1 MMTST
6 RRRRLVGTA
15 ATAFLAVA
23 AVLAV
28 AQPASAHNS
37 IVSTSPAEGST
48 ITEQPEQ
55 LVITTNDNL
64 LDLGE
69 AGQSNQI
76 QVTGPDAQELYYG
89 TACAAVNGPALVMPL
104 QLGEA
109 GEYTVVWQ
117 LVSTDGHPL
126 SGSYTFDWA
135 PAEGQE
141 LATGSPTPPCA
152 TSGASSVEPSTDVA
166 AEDDGAVPSSAGLS
180 GDVWWVVGAIVVVI
194 LAGLGVLVVTRRKPD
209 AADRAEA
216 AASDD
221 DGSASGPPSA

>member
-1 MMTST
+1 MMTTT

-15 ATAFLAVA
+15 ATAFIAVA

-76 QVTGPDAQELYYG
+76 QVTGPDTQQLYYG

-126 SGSYTFDWA
+126 SGSYTFEWA

-141 LATGSPTPPCA
+141 LAAGSPTPPCA
-152 TSGASSVEPSTDVA
+152 TSGASSVEASTDA
-166 AEDDGAVPSSAGLS
+166 AGEDTDAVPTSGGLS
-180 GDVWWVVGAIVVVI
+180 GDVWWIVGAIVVVI

-209 AADRAEA
+209 AADRADV
-216 AASDD
+216 SDD

>member
-15 ATAFLAVA
+15 ATAFIALA

-48 ITEQPEQ
+48 VTEQPEQ

-76 QVTGPDAQELYYG
+76 QVTGPDEEQLYYG
-89 TACAAVNGPALVMPL
+89 TACAAVNGPALVMPV

-141 LATGSPTPPCA
+141 LATGSQTPPCA
-152 TSGASSVEPSTDVA
+152 TSGASSVEPSTDA
-166 AEDDGAVPSSAGLS
+166 AGDDTDAVPTSGGLS
-180 GDVWWVVGAIVVVI
+180 GDVWWIVGAIVVVI
-194 LAGLGVLVVTRRKPD
+194 LAGLGVLVVTRRKP
-209 AADRAEA
+209 EA
-216 AASDD
+216 P
-221 DGSASGPPSA
+221 DGSDRSGDDTAGNGPPSV

>member
-1 MMTST
+1 MTVS

-37 IVSTSPAEGST
+37 IISTTPAEGST

-76 QVTGPDAQELYYG
+76 QVTGPGDERLYYG

-104 QLGEA
+104 QLGQA

-126 SGSYTFDWA
+126 SGSYTFEWA

-141 LATGSPTPPCA
+141 LAAGNAKPACA
-152 TSGASSVEPSTDVA
+152 TSGASTVEPSSEAGGV
-166 AEDDGAVPSSAGLS
+166 EPQSSSDGGLS
-180 GDVWWVVGAIVVVI
+180 GDVWWIVGAIGVVLI
-194 LAGLGVLVVTRRKPD
+194 AGIGVLLVTRRKP
-209 AADRAEA
+209 EPT
-216 AASDD
+216 SDD
-221 DGSASGPPSA
+221 QGTDTSAP

>member
-1 MMTST
+1 MTVS
-6 RRRRLVGTA
+6 RRRRFVGTA

-28 AQPASAHNS
+28 AQPAAAHNT
-37 IVSTSPAEGST
+37 IVSTTPAEGST

-64 LDLGE
+64 LDLGD

-76 QVTGPDAQELYYG
+76 QVTGPGDEQLYYG

-104 QLGEA
+104 QLGAA

-126 SGSYTFDWA
+126 SGSYTFEWA

-141 LATGSPTPPCA
+141 LAAGSAKPACA
-152 TSGASSVEPSTDVA
+152 TSGVSTVEPSSEAGGV
-166 AEDDGAVPSSAGLS
+166 EPQSSSDGGLS
-180 GDVWWVVGAIVVVI
+180 GDVWWIVGAIGVVLV
-194 LAGLGVLVVTRRKPD
+194 AGVGVLLVTRRKP
-209 AADRAEA
+209 EA
-216 AASDD
+216 PSDD
-221 DGSASGPPSA
+221 QGSDTSAP

>member
-1 MMTST
+1 MTVS

-37 IVSTSPAEGST
+37 IISTTPAEGST

-76 QVTGPDAQELYYG
+76 QVTGPGDERLYYG

-104 QLGEA
+104 QLGQA

-126 SGSYTFDWA
+126 SGSYTFEWA

-141 LATGSPTPPCA
+141 LAVGSAKPTCA
-152 TSGASSVEPSTDVA
+152 TSGASTVEPSSEAGGV
-166 AEDDGAVPSSAGLS
+166 EPESSAGGLS
-180 GDVWWVVGAIVVVI
+180 GDVWWIVGAIGVVLI
-194 LAGLGVLVVTRRKPD
+194 AGIGVLLVTRRKPEPTSGD
-209 AADRAEA
+209 QGTDT
-216 AASDD
+216 
-221 DGSASGPPSA
+221 SAP

>member
-1 MMTST
+1 MTVS
-6 RRRRLVGTA
+6 RRRRFVGTA

-28 AQPASAHNS
+28 AQPASAHNT
-37 IVSTSPAEGST
+37 IVSTTPAEGST

-64 LDLGE
+64 LDLGD

-76 QVTGPDAQELYYG
+76 QVTGPGDERLYYG
-89 TACAAVNGPALVMPL
+89 SACAAVNGPALVMPL

-126 SGSYTFDWA
+126 SGSYTFEWA

-141 LATGSPTPPCA
+141 LAAGSEKPACA
-152 TSGASSVEPSTDVA
+152 TSGASTVEPSSEAGGV
-166 AEDDGAVPSSAGLS
+166 EPQSSSDGGLS
-180 GDVWWVVGAIVVVI
+180 GDVWWIVGAIGVVLI
-194 LAGLGVLVVTRRKPD
+194 AGIGVLLVTRRKP
-209 AADRAEA
+209 EA
-216 AASDD
+216 PSDD
-221 DGSASGPPSA
+221 QGTDTSAP

>member
-1 MMTST
+1 MTT
-6 RRRRLVGTA
+6 ARRRFVGTA

-23 AVLAV
+23 AVLTLAT
-28 AQPASAHNS
+28 PASAHNS
-37 IVSTSPAEGST
+37 IVSTTPAEGST

-76 QVTGPDAQELYYG
+76 QVTGPGDEQLYYG

-126 SGSYTFDWA
+126 SGTYTFDWA

-141 LATGSPTPPCA
+141 LAAGSTAPICGTG
-152 TSGASSVEPSTDVA
+152 GASTVEPSSGA
-166 AEDDGAVPSSAGLS
+166 ANDDADAAPTSGGVS

-194 LAGLGVLVVTRRKPD
+194 LAGAGVLIVTRRKPEQQD
-209 AADRAEA
+209 EDQT
-216 AASDD
+216 
-221 DGSASGPPSA
+221 P

>member
-1 MMTST
+1 MMTTT
-6 RRRRLVGTA
+6 RRRRFLGTA
-15 ATAFLAVA
+15 ATAFLAA
-23 AVLAV
+23 SAVLAV

-37 IVSTSPAEGST
+37 IVSTTPAKGEVVT
-48 ITEQPEQ
+48 VQPEQ

-64 LDLGE
+64 LDLGD

-76 QVTGPDAQELYYG
+76 QVTGPGDEQLYYG

-126 SGSYTFDWA
+126 SGSYTFEWA

-141 LATGSPTPPCA
+141 LTPGTEKPSCA
-152 TSGASSVEPSTDVA
+152 TSGVSTVEPSSEAGSDSDA
-166 AEDDGAVPSSAGLS
+166 APSASAGVS
-180 GDVWWVVGAIVVVI
+180 GDVWWVVGAIAVVV
-194 LAGLGVLVVTRRKPD
+194 LAGVGVLVVTRRKPEQRD
-209 AADRAEA
+209 G
-216 AASDD
+216 DD
-221 DGSASGPPSA
+221 LTP

>member
-1 MMTST
+1 MMTSI
-6 RRRRLVGTA
+6 RRRRLVGAA
-15 ATAFLAVA
+15 ATACIAVA

-28 AQPASAHNS
+28 AQPASAHNT

-48 ITEQPEQ
+48 VTEQPEQ

-64 LDLGE
+64 LDLGD

-76 QVTGPDAQELYYG
+76 QVTGPGDEQLYYG

-109 GEYTVVWQ
+109 GQYTVVWQ

-135 PAEGQE
+135 PAEGQD
-141 LATGSPTPPCA
+141 LATGAETPACA
-152 TSGASSVEPSTDVA
+152 TSGASTVEPSS
-166 AEDDGAVPSSAGLS
+166 GAVAETDTDASVSSDGLS
-180 GDVWWVVGAIVVVI
+180 GDVWWAVGAIAVVV
-194 LAGLGVLVVTRRKPD
+194 LAGVGVLVVTRRKPD
-209 AADRAEA
+209 ERDEEQPA
-216 AASDD
+216 
-221 DGSASGPPSA
+221 P

>member
-1 MMTST
+1 MTT
-6 RRRRLVGTA
+6 ARRRRFVGTA

-23 AVLAV
+23 AVLAL
-28 AQPASAHNS
+28 ATPASAHNS
-37 IVSTSPAEGST
+37 IVSTTPAEGST
-48 ITEQPEQ
+48 VTEQPEQ

-76 QVTGPDAQELYYG
+76 QVTGPGDEQLYYG

-126 SGSYTFDWA
+126 SGTYTFDWA
-135 PAEGQE
+135 PADGQE
-141 LATGSPTPPCA
+141 LVAGSTAPTCGTG
-152 TSGASSVEPSTDVA
+152 GASTVEPSSGA
-166 AEDDGAVPSSAGLS
+166 ANDADADAAPVSGGVS
-180 GDVWWVVGAIVVVI
+180 GDVWWVVGAIGVVI
-194 LAGLGVLVVTRRKPD
+194 LAGVGVLVVTRRKPEQRD
-209 AADRAEA
+209 EDQT
-216 AASDD
+216 
-221 DGSASGPPSA
+221 P

>member
-1 MMTST
+1 MTAAH

-37 IVSTSPAEGST
+37 IVSTTPAEGST
-48 ITEQPEQ
+48 VTEQPGQ

-64 LDLGE
+64 LDLGD

-76 QVTGPDAQELYYG
+76 QVTGPDAEQLYYG

-104 QLGEA
+104 QLGAA

-126 SGSYTFDWA
+126 SGTYTFDWA

-141 LATGSPTPPCA
+141 LAEGSSTPTCA
-152 TSGASSVEPSTDVA
+152 TSGASTVEPSSDAAAGADTDA
-166 AEDDGAVPSSAGLS
+166 DTTQSSGGLS
-180 GDVWWVVGAIVVVI
+180 GDVWWIVGAIGVVVV
-194 LAGLGVLVVTRRKPD
+194 AGVAVLLVTRRKPD
-209 AADRAEA
+209 
-216 AASDD
+216 DD
-221 DGSASGPPSA
+221 DGETPAP

>member
-1 MMTST
+1 MTNA
-6 RRRRLVGTA
+6 RRRFVGTA

-23 AVLAV
+23 AVLAL
-28 AQPASAHNS
+28 ATPASAHNS
-37 IVSTSPAEGST
+37 IVSTTPAEGST

-76 QVTGPDAQELYYG
+76 QVTGPGDEQLYYG

-126 SGSYTFDWA
+126 SGTYTFDWA
-135 PAEGQE
+135 PADGQE
-141 LATGSPTPPCA
+141 LAAGSTTPICGTG
-152 TSGASSVEPSTDVA
+152 GASTVEPSSEA
-166 AEDDGAVPSSAGLS
+166 ANDEDADAASASGGVS
-180 GDVWWVVGAIVVVI
+180 GDVWWVVGAIVVVV
-194 LAGLGVLVVTRRKPD
+194 LAGVGVLIVTRRKPEQQD
-209 AADRAEA
+209 EDQT
-216 AASDD
+216 
-221 DGSASGPPSA
+221 P

>member
-1 MMTST
+1 MTVS

-37 IVSTSPAEGST
+37 IISTTPAEGST

-76 QVTGPDAQELYYG
+76 QVTGPGDERLYYG

-104 QLGEA
+104 QLGQA

-126 SGSYTFDWA
+126 SGSYTFEWA

-141 LATGSPTPPCA
+141 LAAGNAKPACA
-152 TSGASSVEPSTDVA
+152 TSGASTVEPSSEAGGV
-166 AEDDGAVPSSAGLS
+166 EPQSSSDGGLS
-180 GDVWWVVGAIVVVI
+180 GDVWWIVGAIGVVLI
-194 LAGLGVLVVTRRKPD
+194 AGIGVLLVTRRKP
-209 AADRAEA
+209 EPV
-216 AASDD
+216 SDD
-221 DGSASGPPSA
+221 QGTDTSAP